1 MWTRDE
7 MAAIAASELEDGQ
20 YVNLGIGIPTLVA
33 NHLPEGVDVTL
44 QSENGILGMGPFPF
58 DGERML
64 TSSTRASKR
73 SHCFPAPVFLTP
85 PPPLA

>member
-44 QSENGILGMGPFPF
+44 QSENG
-58 DGERML
+58 
-64 TSSTRASKR
+64 S
-73 SHCFPAPVFLTP
+73 
-85 PPPLA
+85 